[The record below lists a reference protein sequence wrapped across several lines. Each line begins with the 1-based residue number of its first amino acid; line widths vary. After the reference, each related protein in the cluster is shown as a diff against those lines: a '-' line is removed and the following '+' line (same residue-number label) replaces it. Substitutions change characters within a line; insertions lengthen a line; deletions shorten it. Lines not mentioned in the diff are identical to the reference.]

1 MQHRAH
7 TVVDSPVGP
16 LTLVTLDGALTGLYM
31 DRQRYRPEEAT
42 FGDRDASSLGKAA
55 EQLADY
61 FAGHRTAFDLPLA
74 LVGTPF
80 QRQVWN
86 ALLQVPF
93 GETVT
98 YGELARRIGRPPS
111 AARAVGMAN
120 GHNPI
125 SIIVPCHRVIG
136 STGSLTGY
144 GGGLERKRQLLDF
157 ERGAASLV

>member
-16 LTLVTLDGALTGLYM
+16 LTLVALDGALTGLYM
-31 DRQRYRPEEAT
+31 DRQLHRPDEAT
-42 FGDRDASSLGKAA
+42 FGDRDETSLGKAA

-61 FAGHRTAFDLPLA
+61 FAGHRTVFDLPLK

-86 ALLQVPF
+86 ALLEVPY

-98 YGELARRIGRPPS
+98 YGELAGHIGRPPS

-125 SIIVPCHRVIG
+125 WIIVPCHRVVG
-136 STGSLTGY
+136 STGNLTGY
-144 GGGLERKRQLLDF
+144 GGGVERKRQLLDF
-157 ERGAASLV
+157 ESGVGRL